1 MPFSLSR
8 ELAIS
13 RYFTHNKSV
22 ENREINMQWKGR
34 RTSNNVD
41 DRRSGGGARKGL
53 VGGGI
58 GTVVAI
64 VAFLIFGGDPAS
76 LLNMF
81 TGDNGSYSPNA
92 DYTPTAEDNELAEF
106 SSVVLADTED
116 TWTKIFAQNGDTYD
130 FPKLVLFSGS
140 VDSACG
146 SASSSSGPFY
156 CPGDQSV
163 YLDLSFFSELKKEYG
178 APGDFACA
186 YVIAHEVGHHVQYLY
201 GIIEKVDGQ
210 RDQLSE
216 AEYNALSV
224 RLELQADYLAGV
236 YAHYAADLNI
246 LEDGDLEEALNAA
259 SAIGDDRL
267 QKQAQGYTV
276 PDSFTH
282 GTSAQRRNWF
292 FKGYKAGDLSAWD
305 TFAAKKL

>member
-1 MPFSLSR
+1 
-8 ELAIS
+8 
-13 RYFTHNKSV
+13 
-22 ENREINMQWKGR
+22 
-34 RTSNNVD
+34 
-41 DRRSGGGARKGL
+41 
-53 VGGGI
+53 
-58 GTVVAI
+58 
-64 VAFLIFGGDPAS
+64 
-76 LLNMF
+76 
-81 TGDNGSYSPNA
+81 
-92 DYTPTAEDNELAEF
+92 
-106 SSVVLADTED
+106 LADTED

-210 RDQLSE
+210 RDRLSE